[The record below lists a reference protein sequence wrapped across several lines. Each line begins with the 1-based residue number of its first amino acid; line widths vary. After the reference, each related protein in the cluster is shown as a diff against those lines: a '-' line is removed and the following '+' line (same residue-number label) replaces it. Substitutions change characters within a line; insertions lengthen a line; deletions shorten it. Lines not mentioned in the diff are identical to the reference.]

1 MVLSVTS
8 EQGVCG
14 RAQNED
20 QSRDG
25 LRCSFLPASTLSTW
39 ALHRDGLTGA
49 APDDTPPWRTLLQSN
64 YLHSVPVGC
73 SERAVC
79 WLLCRLAACRVVPL
93 LLLTPDGPG
102 PLGAL

>member
-1 MVLSVTS
+1 MTI
-8 EQGVCG
+8 
-14 RAQNED
+14 RAGTA
-20 QSRDG
+20 SAAA
-25 LRCSFLPASTLSTW
+25 SFQLPPGPCT
-39 ALHRDGLTGA
+39 RDGLTGA